1 MTESKKKILY
11 IGNKLAKH
19 GFSLSS
25 IETLGPLLEEEGFEL
40 LYASDQ
46 KNQALRLLAMLRSI
60 FRNRKSIGVVLI
72 DTYSSSAFYYAW
84 ASVQLCTVLKL
95 KCIPILRGGNLPER
109 MANSKKL
116 TDQVFSNSLTN
127 VIVSDY
133 LKNCMEERNYKYTLI
148 PNNINL
154 RLYNFLHRE
163 KIAPRLLWVRA
174 FHTVYN
180 PQLAIRVLK
189 KLSVH
194 YPAITL
200 TMVGPKKDESYELC
214 KKLCTELEVNDK
226 VTFTGKL
233 SKEEWRL
240 VSEKHD
246 IFINTTNFDNLPIS
260 VLEAMALGMPVVS
273 TNVGGVP
280 YLINNGSNG
289 LLVNPDSVD
298 QMADAIITLLN
309 DAQLTGTL
317 SRNARLTSELYDWSN
332 IRKKWNELLLP
343 NLSS

>member
-1 MTESKKKILY
+1 MIKNKKKILY

-25 IETLGPLLEEEGFEL
+25 IETLGPLLEGEGYEL
-40 LYASDQ
+40 LYSSDQ
-46 KNQALRLLAMLRSI
+46 KNQVLRLFAMLFSI
-60 FRNRKSIGVVLI
+60 FRNRRSVGIVLI

-84 ASVQLCTVLKL
+84 ASAQLCRLLGIKY
-95 KCIPILRGGNLPER
+95 IPILRGGNLPER
-109 MANSKKL
+109 IANSKKL
-116 TDQVFSNSLTN
+116 TDQVFCNSLTN

-133 LKNCMEERNYKYTLI
+133 MKNSMEGRSYRYTLI
-148 PNNINL
+148 PNNIDL
-154 RLYNFLHRE
+154 RLYKFLQRD
-163 KIAPRLLWVRA
+163 KAGPRLLWVRA

-180 PQLAIRVLK
+180 PQLALRVTK
-189 KLSVH
+189 KLSVQ

-200 TMVGPKKDESYELC
+200 TMVGPKKDASYDLC
-214 KKLCTELEVNDK
+214 RKLSTELGLDDK

-233 SKEEWRL
+233 SKEDWRL

-280 YLINNGSNG
+280 YLINNEKNG
-289 LLVNPDSVD
+289 LLVNPGKEDE
-298 QMADAIITLLN
+298 MCDAIVKLLN
-309 DAQLTGTL
+309 DPQLTGAL
-317 SRNARLTSELYDWSN
+317 SKNARLSSELYDWSN

-343 NLSS
+343 NLS